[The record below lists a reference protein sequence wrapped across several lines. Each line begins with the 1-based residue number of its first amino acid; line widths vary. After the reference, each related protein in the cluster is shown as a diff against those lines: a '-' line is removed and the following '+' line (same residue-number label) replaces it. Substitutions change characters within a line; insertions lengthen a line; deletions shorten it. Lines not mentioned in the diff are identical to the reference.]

1 MIVLI
6 VLIGAFFRLF
16 KISAFTTFLGEQGRD
31 MLIAKDILAGKLTLL
46 GPPTSISDVHF
57 GPFYHYFNALFLCIF
72 KLNPIGPAIGF
83 SLISI
88 ISIFLLFQ
96 TGKNFKN
103 QTAGQLSALLFAFSP
118 LMVEYGR
125 TMFNSYFITGFTIFS
140 LWAISGYFKSQKVF
154 WLLLSGLFA
163 GISVQANFLSVGI
176 FFGLLVFL
184 FLEKARFKKIVFLI
198 SGFILGILPYLIF
211 ELRHKFFNT
220 NAFFSLLGEGKAV
233 GGSLFNY
240 PAKFVSYYFK
250 SIYFLIGG
258 GSFYLSVFIFI
269 LGTIFYLIRTQ
280 RKNILF
286 KTVLLFTF
294 LELGVV
300 SLYPGKMLEH
310 YLGAIY
316 PFIFLLLGLFFQEVF
331 KTKFNYLFKLLFF
344 LLVVSSFTKIDFQR
358 NHGYGMPENWKMDD
372 VKKAGEIIANDASG
386 NFNVAA
392 ILDGDTRAYPY
403 RYIIETKGKKPM
415 AVENYPQSDILYVVA
430 GGDGDFVLTYPV
442 WEISSFL
449 PANIDNQWLI
459 TKEVSVFKLKKI

>member
-140 LWAISGYFKSQKVF
+140 LWAISGYFRSQKVF

-184 FLEKARFKKIVFLI
+184 FLEKARFKKIV
-198 SGFILGILPYLIF
+198 P
-211 ELRHKFFNT
+211 
-220 NAFFSLLGEGKAV
+220 
-233 GGSLFNY
+233 
-240 PAKFVSYYFK
+240 
-250 SIYFLIGG
+250 
-258 GSFYLSVFIFI
+258 
-269 LGTIFYLIRTQ
+269 
-280 RKNILF
+280 
-286 KTVLLFTF
+286 
-294 LELGVV
+294 
-300 SLYPGKMLEH
+300 
-310 YLGAIY
+310 
-316 PFIFLLLGLFFQEVF
+316 
-331 KTKFNYLFKLLFF
+331 
-344 LLVVSSFTKIDFQR
+344 KI
-358 NHGYGMPENWKMDD
+358 KI
-372 VKKAGEIIANDASG
+372 KKE
-386 NFNVAA
+386 
-392 ILDGDTRAYPY
+392 R
-403 RYIIETKGKKPM
+403 
-415 AVENYPQSDILYVVA
+415 
-430 GGDGDFVLTYPV
+430 
-442 WEISSFL
+442 
-449 PANIDNQWLI
+449 
-459 TKEVSVFKLKKI
+459 